1 MRYLGLDVG
10 SRKIGVSVGEIIAT
24 ELTSLSAPKNG
35 DFYSPAGIKIVASEL
50 KKIIKQ
56 ENAGAIVA
64 GLPVDENGQSTEES
78 KKIESF
84 CNNLKAELNLPIYFT
99 NETLT
104 SFMAADMLEEQG
116 LSAKEIDGREH
127 QLAAQ
132 LILQQYLE
140 EDEGL

>member
-10 SRKIGVSVGEIIAT
+10 SRRIGISVGEQIAGELATIIA
-24 ELTSLSAPKNG
+24 PKTTT
-35 DFYSPAGIKIVASEL
+35 FYEPTGIKIAFKEIL
-50 KKIIKQ
+50 PFIKE
-56 ENAGAIVA
+56 ENVGALVV
-64 GLPVDENGQSTEES
+64 GLPVAEDGSPTAES
-78 KKIESF
+78 KKIATF
-84 CNNLKAELNLPIYFT
+84 CEALKSLLKLPFYFT

-116 LSAKEIDGREH
+116 LNAKEIAEREH

-140 EDEGL
+140 EHADI